1 MTQKTDRQILNSYTA
16 DEGSHTAYGMQS
28 KLANHRQQH
37 LRLNVRFDL
46 PAHERLGSNAQRW
59 LQVLDDDL
67 PALPVLSS
75 DANEWDAAM
84 YWLELALRLSRML
97 LQVLRVPAFDAPL
110 VLWCRK
116 SEDDSGTWTAVVTMA
131 GAEYVSQK
139 NGAQVL
145 RFAFGM
151 CKWMS
156 GADVDVLDDRLR
168 FFQTVQQRVIK
179 DNIKWMP
186 PGKSTFEVLRAAYRE
201 GIPFL
206 PLPAGLFQLGWGSHS
221 RKINRSTTD
230 RDSVIGMSLAQNKYW
245 TATMLASAG
254 LPTPEHHLVQSN
266 DEALKA
272 AEKIGY
278 PLVVK
283 PVDMERGEG
292 VFVDVSKTQLQEA
305 FNQAQQASPS
315 KQVLIEKQI
324 AGVCHRLFICAG
336 RLLYAVKR
344 LPIGVYADGQ
354 STIAELVEQA
364 WQQQEMLPPWKR
376 SGLKPLDDM
385 AMNMLVLQGLG
396 VDSVAPAGVFVA
408 LRRIETSA
416 SGGVDEEVTQ
426 TLHPEN
432 LRLAL
437 AAADIFGLDVAGIDI
452 MSPDITQ
459 PWWENG
465 AVINE
470 VNFAP
475 LLGGGEISRRY
486 LGHYLHRMLPAKG
499 RIKVEVFVG
508 GEAAWQ
514 AAEKHWQKQ
523 CDAGIATFLT
533 NSTQTLDA
541 QGDRLCLVKHI
552 GMNARLRALILRREV
567 QALVVVVQDL
577 ELLKSSPVL
586 DRVDAV
592 HVLDVESVVD
602 AESLKPATVK
612 QVTALLG
619 LCKRWTN

>member
-1 MTQKTDRQILNSYTA
+1 
-16 DEGSHTAYGMQS
+16 
-28 KLANHRQQH
+28 
-37 LRLNVRFDL
+37 
-46 PAHERLGSNAQRW
+46 
-59 LQVLDDDL
+59 
-67 PALPVLSS
+67 
-75 DANEWDAAM
+75 
-84 YWLELALRLSRML
+84 
-97 LQVLRVPAFDAPL
+97 
-110 VLWCRK
+110 
-116 SEDDSGTWTAVVTMA
+116 
-131 GAEYVSQK
+131 
-139 NGAQVL
+139 
-145 RFAFGM
+145 
-151 CKWMS
+151 
-156 GADVDVLDDRLR
+156 
-168 FFQTVQQRVIK
+168 
-179 DNIKWMP
+179 
-186 PGKSTFEVLRAAYRE
+186 
-201 GIPFL
+201 
-206 PLPAGLFQLGWGSHS
+206 
-221 RKINRSTTD
+221 
-230 RDSVIGMSLAQNKYW
+230 
-245 TATMLASAG
+245 
-254 LPTPEHHLVQSN
+254 
-266 DEALKA
+266 
-272 AEKIGY
+272 
-278 PLVVK
+278 
-283 PVDMERGEG
+283 
-292 VFVDVSKTQLQEA
+292 
-305 FNQAQQASPS
+305 
-315 KQVLIEKQI
+315 
-324 AGVCHRLFICAG
+324 LFICAG

-354 STIAELVEQA
+354 STVAELVEQA
-364 WQQQEMLPPWKR
+364 WLQQEMLPPWKR
-376 SGLKPLDDM
+376 SGLKPLDDT
-385 AMNMLVLQGLG
+385 AKKMLALQGLE
-396 VDSVAPAGVFVA
+396 VDSVAPVGAFVA